1 MPTETKPPE
10 PWGEDDR
17 LAAPGVDT
25 RTLLKLAAA
34 FLLFVIV
41 ALSLLMV
48 FFRHE
53 VGADT
58 FDTPKSFPDPR
69 LETNINP
76 RSMPDVAPGPA
87 AIARPFP
94 VATPNSQ
101 ADLTRAMQIVAAKGA
116 GAYGP
121 PDAPQVRTIETIGIT
136 TAKKGA
142 KS

>member
-1 MPTETKPPE
+1 MPTEAQTPE
-10 PWGEDDR
+10 PWGEDDG

-25 RTLLKLAAA
+25 RTLLKLGAG
-34 FLLFVIV
+34 FLVFVAV

-53 VGADT
+53 LGSDS
-58 FDTPKSFPDPR
+58 FETPKTFPDPR

-76 RSMPDVAPGPA
+76 RSMSDVAPGPA
-87 AIARPFP
+87 ALPRPFP

-101 ADLTRAMQIVAAKGA
+101 ADLARAMQIVAAKGA
-116 GAYGP
+116 QAYDSP
-121 PDAPQVRTIETIGIT
+121 QAPQTRTVETIKVT
-136 TAKKGA
+136 TVKRGD